1 MGYNIYANLATRS
14 LTIKWVSLPRKNWE
28 QEPVA
33 ENYKP
38 QQIMSRNEQWS
49 PLGLLNFIY
58 SLPFETMAGHLK
70 RSLRPIKHKTEC
82 SLETS

>member
-1 MGYNIYANLATRS
+1 MGNNIYANLATRS

-38 QQIMSRNEQWS
+38 QQIMSRNEQ
-49 PLGLLNFIY
+49 
-58 SLPFETMAGHLK
+58 
-70 RSLRPIKHKTEC
+70 
-82 SLETS
+82 